1 MLNIL
6 KVKKLKVAAF
16 AMATFCFA
24 GMAQAT
30 LLQLAPINELTTT
43 TYNNF
48 QIQSMDL
55 NQKCSAAGDI
65 RCLPSGPYPVQSSPG
80 QIYNEVVILS
90 SVVNPNINNTPSP
103 LGIGTPVDNPFQTP
117 TGNQGAAFQ
126 MTSGTEPGGAVAT
139 FLGDLIGTWE
149 VKLSDLV
156 SWLGAGKGAV
166 FLFDNNQQGTGPAQ
180 SLNIWGQVNIVDS
193 AGVVQ
198 NCFEFS
204 LGSTGCGSTAP
215 APAAYVPAIG
225 NYCVSTTNGAA
236 YNVGTASNA
245 GSCTATAGDYF
256 VNDNLS
262 TSNAEYAVFSSAL
275 DSGLQGWAD
284 AGYLMSVNMLYNGNN
299 AGAEQLWIS
308 SGLQTTF
315 VTEPTSLALLGLGLL
330 GLVAVRKRKV

>member
-90 SVVNPNINNTPSP
+90 SVVNPNINNIPSP
-103 LGIGTPVDNPFQTP
+103 LGVGAPVDNPFETP
-117 TGNQGAAFQ
+117 TGSQGAAFQ
-126 MTSGTEPGGAVAT
+126 MTPGNEPGGGVAT

-156 SWLGAGKGAV
+156 NWLGVGKGVV
-166 FLFDNNQQGTGPAQ
+166 FLFDNNQEGTGPAQ
-180 SLNIWGQVNIVDS
+180 SLNIWGQVNIVNS

-204 LGSTGCGSTAP
+204 LGTGCGSTTP

-236 YNVGTASNA
+236 YNVGTASNS
-245 GSCTATAGDYF
+245 GDCTVTTGDFF

>member
-1 MLNIL
+1 M
-6 KVKKLKVAAF
+6 
-16 AMATFCFA
+16 
-24 GMAQAT
+24 
-30 LLQLAPINELTTT
+30 
-43 TYNNF
+43 
-48 QIQSMDL
+48 
-55 NQKCSAAGDI
+55 
-65 RCLPSGPYPVQSSPG
+65 
-80 QIYNEVVILS
+80 
-90 SVVNPNINNTPSP
+90 
-103 LGIGTPVDNPFQTP
+103 
-117 TGNQGAAFQ
+117 
-126 MTSGTEPGGAVAT
+126 AT

-156 SWLGAGKGAV
+156 NWLGVGKGVV
-166 FLFDNNQQGTGPAQ
+166 FLFDNNQEGTGPAQ
-180 SLNIWGQVNIVDS
+180 SLNIWGQVNIVNS

-204 LGSTGCGSTAP
+204 LGSTGCGSTTP

-236 YNVGTASNA
+236 YNVGTASNS
-245 GSCTATAGDYF
+245 GDCTATTGDFF

-315 VTEPTSLALLGLGLL
+315 VPEPTSLALLGLGLL